1 MPNALPP
8 QGFKPRRPA
17 RRYNDLEA
25 EFAKFTD
32 PRIAPVLHG
41 LQEAEA
47 ALALD
52 WAYAG
57 GSWAE
62 SAAAVGLAPAVGER
76 VRRKL
81 KRLGT
86 RYTERCSA
94 ARAFTAVHR
103 AAVDGVQE
111 VLG

>member
-8 QGFKPRRPA
+8 HGNKPRRPA
-17 RRYNDLEA
+17 RPYNDLEA
-25 EFAKFTD
+25 EVAKFTD
-32 PRIAPVLHG
+32 PRIAPVLRG
-41 LQEAEA
+41 LQDAEA
-47 ALALD
+47 AVALD
-52 WAYAG
+52 WAYTG

-94 ARAFTAVHR
+94 ARAFTVAHR
-103 AAVDGVQE
+103 AAVAGAQE